1 MKTFNIYKHP
11 TQGIQAVKVGFSWPA
26 LFFGILWLLS
36 KKLWSFSGIW
46 VATYFFLTIT
56 ERATEHFAGSEAKA
70 FLYLILA
77 ACYFAVWLVPA
88 FKGNSWREHNLF
100 KRGYEKIES
109 IQSKNPDAA
118 IAQATKNTPQNTGAQ
133 EHAEPN
139 NLNHYYEVVAEE
151 IKNKKIE
158 PGLFVRATAEG
169 GGDKEKT
176 RSIYIKLRVNEL
188 ISKHKTKIKQE
199 ENQNKIKINL
209 KNKEKN
215 ERTINSIGKYIY
227 GSIFLF
233 LTLGISL
240 NLIGIITQNGI
251 PKTVESFFGL
261 LPLLIWIPLIIFVY
275 KKFRKNATLSEEPTP
290 ATHVRC
296 PDCRELIA
304 KESRVC
310 KYCGCKLIPQ

>member
-1 MKTFNIYKHP
+1 M
-11 TQGIQAVKVGFSWPA
+11 Q
-26 LFFGILWLLS
+26 FG
-36 KKLWSFSGIW
+36 
-46 VATYFFLTIT
+46 
-56 ERATEHFAGSEAKA
+56 
-70 FLYLILA
+70 LYLPSKATVGESTIFSSVVTRKL
-77 ACYFAVWLVPA
+77 
-88 FKGNSWREHNLF
+88 NLF
-100 KRGYEKIES
+100 NPKIQTLQLLKPPR
-109 IQSKNPDAA
+109 I
-118 IAQATKNTPQNTGAQ
+118 TPQNTGAQ

-158 PGLFVRATAEG
+158 PGLFARATAEG

-176 RSIYIKLRVNEL
+176 RSIYINLRVNEL

>member
-56 ERATEHFAGSEAKA
+56 ERATEHFAGSQAKA

-118 IAQATKNTPQNTGAQ
+118 IAQATKKLKTKK
-133 EHAEPN
+133 
-139 NLNHYYEVVAEE
+139 LNQDYLYVLQPKVAET
-151 IKNKKIE
+151 KK
-158 PGLFVRATAEG
+158 
-169 GGDKEKT
+169 
-176 RSIYIKLRVNEL
+176 
-188 ISKHKTKIKQE
+188 KQD
-199 ENQNKIKINL
+199 QY
-209 KNKEKN
+209 
-215 ERTINSIGKYIY
+215 T
-227 GSIFLF
+227 
-233 LTLGISL
+233 
-240 NLIGIITQNGI
+240 
-251 PKTVESFFGL
+251 
-261 LPLLIWIPLIIFVY
+261 
-275 KKFRKNATLSEEPTP
+275 
-290 ATHVRC
+290 
-296 PDCRELIA
+296 
-304 KESRVC
+304 
-310 KYCGCKLIPQ
+310 